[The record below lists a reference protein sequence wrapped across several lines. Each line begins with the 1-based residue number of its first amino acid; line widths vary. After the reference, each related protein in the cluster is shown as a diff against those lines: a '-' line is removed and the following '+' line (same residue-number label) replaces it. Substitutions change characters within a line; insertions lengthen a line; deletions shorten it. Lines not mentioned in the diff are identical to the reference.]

1 MEHSSFEKAKNE
13 SRSFTSSLSSPISAL
28 TCHLALYTSRWLW
41 MPAPGPL
48 CVSRAIRGTE
58 YKRALVSEY
67 EGRMCLRPCSLHATR
82 ARAIVYVKEGCA
94 HDSALENVL
103 MADTEAL

>member
-13 SRSFTSSLSSPISAL
+13 SRSFTSSLSSPYFAL

-48 CVSRAIRGTE
+48 VCPAQSGVQSIKGHW
-58 YKRALVSEY
+58 
-67 EGRMCLRPCSLHATR
+67 SLNTR
-82 ARAIVYVKEGCA
+82 AACVCGP
-94 HDSALENVL
+94 ALCMQHGPEL
-103 MADTEAL
+103 